1 MRRSPLAE
9 ELDQSADEG
18 TRDALAV
25 ATRRRPRVRATSLPD
40 ALVEVPAID
49 AHAAGR
55 ERALADMAFTHGW
68 MLFEEGMR

>member
-40 ALVEVPAID
+40 ALVEVPDID
-49 AHAAGR
+49 ARAVGR
-55 ERALADMAFTHGW
+55 ERALADMVFTHGG
-68 MLFEEGMR
+68 LIETD